1 MSAGNPRLA
10 WRTRSALA
18 ALGLAVAVAASL
30 VAFAV
35 WRSNQPVTRH
45 QLEELPPEAP
55 PELAKNRTEF
65 LEGLAAIE
73 GGDGRRAAE
82 LLSSFTFGSRPV
94 EQYRLYHLAT
104 AQQLA
109 GEPDE
114 ARRTLARLWRG
125 GADLAYATD
134 VGYNLGTL
142 YASRGA
148 NARAA
153 EIFSSL
159 ALRVDGEARAAPAR
173 AESMRARFRAGDVG
187 GAMQAALALVVEHPA
202 SPDAKEAE
210 AVLAALGG
218 APLTDRQKIA
228 RASALLAAGHP
239 RDAMASVAALE
250 VESLPQSLANELR
263 LFRGRALARLG
274 ALENSDEMLEPL
286 FSGPYRFAIPALELS
301 AANRRAL
308 ALAINPVEYRTVK
321 VRERA
326 GTRVVTRKGKKVRVP
341 RYRTVNRREERVNLQ
356 KKAKREQHEAVY
368 RERLNDLRS
377 LPIDEETK
385 VRVLAQL
392 IGLAASKEEYRRVRE
407 LVPEMIDL
415 DPSADP
421 ALQHFWDKGWEAY
434 RKGDLT
440 TSRDLFNFIASTYR
454 NPNIRRQA
462 TYWFAR
468 SLERSGQKGQ
478 AESIY
483 RELADVAYRDLYAK
497 FAADRLGGQTP
508 PSAPRDAVSR
518 VSWEELA
525 EKEMPD
531 ELRLAWELSALGAAR
546 DARLEVQRKA
556 SLDNR
561 KWADSILGDLY
572 YADKAY
578 DLSYRYLRR
587 AWPEL
592 GTVEQSEVP
601 LRFMEMY
608 YPLRYEPE
616 IRAAAQ
622 ENDLDPYLVMAL
634 IRQESAF
641 NPDARSPVGA
651 TGLMQI
657 MPATGRELGNR
668 FYQAFSVSRLE
679 NPEVN
684 VKLGTYYLK
693 RVIALLEGNEEL
705 ALAGYNGGPYR
716 IKRWRQEQR
725 GQPLDEFIE
734 GMPLSETR
742 NYVKRITL
750 LRSTYER
757 MYSPQR
763 GG

>member
-10 WRTRSALA
+10 WRARSALV
-18 ALGLAVAVAASL
+18 AVAGAVVIAASL
-30 VAFAV
+30 VAFAL
-35 WRSNQPVTRH
+35 WQEKQPQADD
-45 QLEELPPEAP
+45 QLEVLPPEAP

-73 GGDGRRAAE
+73 GGDGRRATE
-82 LLSSFTFGSRPV
+82 LLSSFSFGSRPV
-94 EQYRLYHLAT
+94 EQYRLYYLAT

-109 GEPDE
+109 GQPDE
-114 ARRTLARLWRG
+114 ARLTLARLWRG

-134 VGYNLGTL
+134 VGFNLGTL
-142 YASRGA
+142 YAARGA
-148 NARAA
+148 NGRAA

-159 ALRVDGEARAAPAR
+159 AVRVDGEARAAPAL
-173 AESMRARFRAGDVG
+173 AESMRARFRTGDVG
-187 GAMQAALALVVEHPA
+187 GTVQAALALVVEHPA
-202 SPDAKEAE
+202 SPEAKEGA
-210 AVLAALGG
+210 AVLAAFGG

-228 RASALLAAGHP
+228 RASSLLAAGHP
-239 RDAMASVAALE
+239 RDAMASVAGLDLA
-250 VESLPQSLANELR
+250 SLPQSLSSELR
-263 LFRGRALARLG
+263 LFRGRALAKVG
-274 ALENSDEMLEPL
+274 SLESSDEMLEPL

-301 AANRRAL
+301 AANRRSL
-308 ALAINPVEYRTVK
+308 ALAINPIEYKTIKVK
-321 VRERA
+321 ERA
-326 GTRVVTRKGKKVRVP
+326 GTRLVTRKGKKVRVP
-341 RYRTVNRREERVNLQ
+341 RYRTVNKRQERVNLQ

-368 RERLNDLRS
+368 RERLNDLLS
-377 LPIDEETK
+377 LPIEDETK
-385 VRVLAQL
+385 VRVLGQL
-392 IGLAASKEEYRRVRE
+392 IGVAASKEEFKRVRE
-407 LVPEMIDL
+407 LVPQMIEV
-415 DPSADP
+415 DPAADP
-421 ALQHFWDKGWEAY
+421 ALQHFWDKGWAAY
-434 RKGDLT
+434 RKGDFT

-454 NPNIRRQA
+454 NPNIRRQS

-468 SLERSGQKGQ
+468 SLERSGEKSQ
-478 AESIY
+478 AEGIY
-483 RELADVAYRDLYAK
+483 RELVDVSYHDLYAK
-497 FAADRLGGQTP
+497 FAAERLGENNP
-508 PSAPRDAVSR
+508 PQAPRDAVSP

-546 DARLEVQRKA
+546 DARLELQRK
-556 SLDNR
+556 STLDNR

-572 YADKAY
+572 YADKSY
-578 DLSYRYLRR
+578 ELSYRYLRR

-616 IRAAAQ
+616 IRAAA
-622 ENDLDPYLVMAL
+622 EANDLDPYLVMAL

-668 FYQAFSVSRLE
+668 FYQAFNISRLE
-679 NPEVN
+679 NPEIN

-693 RVIALLEGNEEL
+693 RVIALLDGNEEL

-716 IKRWRQEQR
+716 IRRWRQEQR
-725 GQPLDEFIE
+725 NQPLDEFIE

-757 MYSPQR
+757 MYSPQS